1 MRFSLVINHG
11 VDTLSPILT
20 PYYSRCEVI
29 EGQECLVS
37 ALQSLG
43 GTFQSAVP
51 VDLFEDETIQLTREI
66 KDFLTAEAKTDF
78 TQQFNIPSTPTNDA
92 IFQNYFDE
100 NSVLTG
106 WNAFLK
112 LDAQIYIH
120 SIPIFDGCVELTGV
134 EFKNG
139 LPRQYNLI
147 FYGQGKKAVANWGE
161 KTLPMVDWSD
171 YNHVANVSNVLDSWD
186 GNLLSGKI
194 LYPLADWHIGL
205 SYVKGLG
212 ISNNLYQGGIDVSDL
227 RPSILLKEMI
237 TACFSDIG
245 YTLSGSLLGKNYFDN
260 LYVAPMSGAGAV
272 QNTANE
278 DAKINVSKSSF
289 TLGTTFQNLP
299 LVFDTVTS
307 DPLSLYDLGTGEYTV
322 PFTGEYTFQLDINVQ
337 SVTDIFNWLSLG
349 SPSNAQQ
356 LSVHI
361 PNAGGYTQNIVL
373 KLTKGDKVKTQYATT
388 SGFTLNSVSMQI
400 TKVPYGIV
408 GTTLNMGVVMPEMKV
423 TDFITSFLR
432 TYNAVLIPT
441 SDTNFELHN
450 IDDYY
455 ELGAT
460 KEWTEYIDMTD
471 IRHEKVPIPRS
482 IKMSHLESEDLANV
496 QYESLNNQTYGSIT
510 ASPEVDFSA
519 DELNV
524 KSPFGVFVPSLINQQ
539 NFQGQKI
546 AETPFQ
552 YPVVLDGDMKP
563 VKSDFYLFYYN
574 GLVATPNDRFQF
586 AGVSYT
592 SYPMISSYQDFPTIT
607 STNSVAFG
615 VEATISGDAPAS
627 TIFTNFYQ
635 RYLSR
640 VFSSKS
646 RIVHFDAILPVG
658 EWLQLE
664 MNDTI
669 AVSGNYYKIQSIEYD
684 ILNEK
689 AHLVLMSYPDVELQ
703 SYTTTGNSTGW
714 QDAQERPDG
723 VTTLNGDAVGRG
735 VTNSKDNVGGGTGV
749 TILGQTS
756 FGSSTMSYLKGA
768 VDELLKNRSVIIAT
782 NDSFQIVAVDSENN
796 FTPILINTSY
806 TLGNTFP
813 YTMGADNITINVAGT
828 YKVTAELGID
838 HSHGHDVAASILLN
852 GLITSGYVNM
862 GTTDQ
867 ATSISEIFEIGEG
880 SEVAVGLACLDGHA
894 ANVDVN
900 TIKVRIERL

>member
-147 FYGQGKKAVANWGE
+147 FYGQGKKAIADWGE
-161 KTLPMVDWSD
+161 KTLPMIDWSD
-171 YNHVANVSNVLDSWD
+171 YTHTVNYTNVINSWF
-186 GNLLSGKI
+186 GNLLSGAV
-194 LYPLADWHIGL
+194 LYPVADWHLGMTYCKVPIVSNNWYQG
-205 SYVKGLG
+205 GLG
-212 ISNNLYQGGIDVSDL
+212 INDL
-227 RPSILLKEMI
+227 RPALRFREFI
-237 TACFSDIG
+237 TACFADIG
-245 YTLSGSLLGKNYFDN
+245 YTLSGSLLSKEYFDN
-260 LYVAPMSGAGAV
+260 LYTIPMAGAGPV
-272 QNTANE
+272 QNINNV
-278 DAKINVSKSSF
+278 DAKIDVSLSTSISAIPSVF
-289 TLGTTFQNLP
+289 YNQII
-299 LVFDTVTS
+299 FDTEAS
-307 DPLSLYDLGTGEYTV
+307 DPLNLYNTTTGVYTATLNGQYKFKISGNSTSATGKVTYSISFNGQRRNETVTGAVGAFEVFFIIDLNINTPVKVEYQVDRGNTLSALRWEVVEV
-322 PFTGEYTFQLDINVQ
+322 PFGLN
-337 SVTDIFNWLSLG
+337 G
-349 SPSNAQQ
+349 S
-356 LSVHI
+356 
-361 PNAGGYTQNIVL
+361 
-373 KLTKGDKVKTQYATT
+373 
-388 SGFTLNSVSMQI
+388 TLNF
-400 TKVPYGIV
+400 
-408 GTTLNMGVVMPEMKV
+408 NVVMPDIKV
-423 TDFITSFLR
+423 TNFITNFLR
-432 TYNAVLIPT
+432 TFNAVLIPT

-471 IRHEKVPIPRS
+471 IRHEKVPIPRR
-482 IKMSHLESEDLANV
+482 IDLKHTEAEDLANV
-496 QYESLNNQTYGSIT
+496 EFTNLYNRKYGSMV
-510 ASPEVDFSA
+510 ASPKVDFSA
-519 DELNV
+519 DEFNV
-524 KSPFGVFVPSLINQQ
+524 ESPFTLFLPSVIREKNTSNQLVGDTELQ
-539 NFQGQKI
+539 IQ
-546 AETPFQ
+546 T
-552 YPVVLDGDMKP
+552 VLDGDFKA
-563 VKSDFYLFYYN
+563 VKADLILAYFVERKTIVSDTFELE
-574 GLVATPNDRFQF
+574 
-586 AGVSYT
+586 GVTQY
-592 SYPMISSYQDFPTIT
+592 SYPLMSSYQDFPTT
-607 STNSVAFG
+607 SSTNSLTFG
-615 VEATISGDAPAS
+615 IEATLSGDAPTS
-627 TIFTNFYQ
+627 GLYVNFFQ

-658 EWLQLE
+658 EWLKLE

-689 AHLVLMSYPDVELQ
+689 AHLILMSYPDVELQ

-723 VTTLNGDAVGRG
+723 VSTLNGDAVGRG
-735 VTNSKDNVGGGTGV
+735 VTNSKDNVDGGTVV

-768 VDELLKNRSVIIAT
+768 VDELLKNRSIMIAT
-782 NDSFQIVAVDSENN
+782 LDTPTSITTPLENAYE
-796 FTPILINTSY
+796 TLPLDTTY
-806 TLGNTFP
+806 TLGNSYP
-813 YTMGADNITINVAGT
+813 YTFASNTITINVAGT
-828 YKVTAELGID
+828 YKVTAEVGIYNQSGKD
-838 HSHGHDVAASILLN
+838 MAVTILLN
-852 GLITSGYVNM
+852 DLVTSAFANM
-862 GTTDQ
+862 GKNDQ
-867 ATSISEIFEIGEG
+867 ATSISEVFELGEG
-880 SEVAVGLACLDGHA
+880 NEIKVGFACLENH
-894 ANVDVN
+894 VTPIDVN
-900 TIKVRIERL
+900 SLKLRVEKL